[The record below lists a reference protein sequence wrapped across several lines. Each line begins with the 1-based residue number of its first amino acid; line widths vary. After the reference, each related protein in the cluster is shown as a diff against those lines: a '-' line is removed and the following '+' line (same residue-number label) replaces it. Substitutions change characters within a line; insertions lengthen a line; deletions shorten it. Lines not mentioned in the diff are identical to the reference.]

1 MKTYEQIYNYT
12 SILFIILYIITFIGI
27 WRDSPK
33 YLFLLDGV
41 FKIFFVFL
49 LIYIFNPFSPQTITQ
64 FHKKIAFYAGISI
77 LLSSSLRTYFQK
89 IPVVKTIL
97 PKV

>member
-1 MKTYEQIYNYT
+1 MKGYEQAYNYG

-27 WRDSPK
+27 WNDSPK
-33 YLFLLDGV
+33 YLQLLDDI
-41 FKIFFVFL
+41 FKIFIGLL
-49 LIYIFNPFSPQTITQ
+49 LIYIFNPFSPQTITP

-89 IPVVKTIL
+89 IPVVKTII
-97 PKV
+97 PKA